1 MKGSPARAVSQA
13 RPLRFLTFPCFRQR
27 SFDVALC
34 CHPAPSK
41 PTPCSRR
48 QHGCVICPQYS
59 EQSNYD
65 RLNRNAD
72 LPEYNHLD
80 RGAGANSSS
89 VDYQAP
95 AEYDHLNRS
104 TAEGGGAYEV
114 AQPDDAARSVAPQ
127 RLAGP
132 FVLSFLSA
140 HSLVQPRVFLL
151 RACL

>member
-1 MKGSPARAVSQA
+1 M
-13 RPLRFLTFPCFRQR
+13 LTAATRLCHFP
-27 SFDVALC
+27 
-34 CHPAPSK
+34 P
-41 PTPCSRR
+41 
-48 QHGCVICPQYS
+48 YS
-59 EQSNYD
+59 EPSNYD

-104 TAEGGGAYEV
+104 TAEGAGAYEV
-114 AQPDDAARSVAPQ
+114 AQPDDAARSVAPR

-132 FVLSFLSA
+132 FVWSFLSV
-140 HSLVQPRVFLL
+140 HSLVQPRVFSW